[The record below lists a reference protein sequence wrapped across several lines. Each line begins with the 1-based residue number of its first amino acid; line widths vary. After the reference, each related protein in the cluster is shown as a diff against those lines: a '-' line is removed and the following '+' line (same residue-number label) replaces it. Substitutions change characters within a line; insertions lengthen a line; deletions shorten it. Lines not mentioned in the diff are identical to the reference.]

1 VRAVLRRS
9 LAALGATGAL
19 LLWAA
24 GPAAATTGRID
35 SAEGT
40 AAGALNIVFSA
51 VDLPSGESVDP
62 DSVRVTINGQVVP
75 TAVTPLDEA
84 AEQPVRTT
92 YLVMDTSGSM
102 NEATPDGV
110 SRLLAAKRAAAS
122 YLEGVPD
129 DVLVG
134 LITFAD
140 NASVRVEPT
149 TDRGSVRRAVD
160 GLEADGSTA
169 LYDAVV
175 LAAEQLPEDGVRS
188 QIVLSD
194 GVDEGSTVGLPRAT
208 AVVER
213 SGASLDAI
221 ALGAEAGTNPAL
233 SQLADAGNG
242 SVTRAEN
249 ADQLTARFEQQAQQQ
264 ATQLLIEAQVP
275 SDVAGTTQTVVVGA
289 RAGNQAIGAEAA
301 FPLPA
306 VPTTEPEVTDSY
318 GPRPVAAPEPSITSS
333 AWFLPLA
340 IAAVAVGLV
349 ILLVVAFLSTDKDA
363 QTSGRIR
370 RRLARYSLNP
380 RQDERPSTVATSGAL
395 GQSQVARSAVELAGK
410 VVQGRD
416 LDTGLAARLD
426 AAGVPLRP
434 AEWMIVHIG
443 FAVAVGLAITL
454 LSGFSLLATVI
465 GLVLGVGLP
474 YAYLSIKEGRR
485 KSAFAA
491 QLPDTLQLLSGSL
504 AAGYSLPQAVDT
516 VVRESSGPMA
526 VELNRALV
534 EARLGVPM
542 EDALETVARRMDS
555 VDFAWVVMA
564 IKIQREVGG
573 NLAEVLSNV
582 AATMR
587 ERERLRRQVE
597 VLSAEG
603 RLSAVILGA
612 LPVVF
617 ALYLALTRPEYL
629 SYLVTTSLGI
639 LMLVGGVVLLIAGAF
654 WLRKVVKVEV

>member
-1 VRAVLRRS
+1 VARSLRRT
-9 LAALGATGAL
+9 LAAVAAAGFLV
-19 LLWAA
+19 LWSA

-40 AAGALNIVFSA
+40 PAGTLSIVFSA
-51 VDLPSGESVDP
+51 VDLPAGTSIDEESVQ
-62 DSVRVTINGQVVP
+62 VTINGQVVP
-75 TAVTPLDEA
+75 TAVTPIDEV
-84 AEQPVRTT
+84 AELPLRTT
-92 YLVMDTSGSM
+92 FLVMDTSGSM
-102 NEATPDGV
+102 DEQTPDGV
-110 SRLLAAKRAAAS
+110 TRLVAAKRAADT
-122 YLEGVPD
+122 YLRSVPD
-129 DVLVG
+129 DVQVG

-140 NASVRVEPT
+140 VAAVRVAPT
-149 TDRGSVRRAVD
+149 TNRGEVRRAID
-160 GLEADGSTA
+160 GLEADGNTA

-175 LAAEQLPEDGVRS
+175 LASRELPAEGVRS

-194 GVDEGSTVGLPRAT
+194 GEDTSSSIGLPRAT
-208 AVVER
+208 AVVAD
-213 SGASLDAI
+213 SGATLDAI

-233 SQLADAGNG
+233 VQLADAGNG

-249 ADQLTARFEQQAQQQ
+249 AEQLSDRFAQQAAQQ
-264 ATQLLIEAQVP
+264 ASQLVIEAEVP
-275 SDVAGTTQTVVVGA
+275 ADVAGTTQSVAVAA
-289 RAGNQAIGAEAA
+289 RAGDQAIGDEAA
-301 FPLPA
+301 FLLPTIPTAPEA
-306 VPTTEPEVTDSY
+306 VESY
-318 GPRPVAAPEPSITSS
+318 GPKPVEAQAAPLSQQG
-333 AWFLPLA
+333 WFLPVA
-340 IAAVAVGLV
+340 IVAVALGLGT
-349 ILLVVAFLSTDKDA
+349 LLVVAFLSTDKET
-363 QTSGRIR
+363 QTSGRVR

-380 RQDERPSTVATSGAL
+380 RQEERASTVATSGAL

-416 LDTGLAARLD
+416 LDTGLAAKLD
-426 AAGVPLRP
+426 AGGVPLRP
-434 AEWMIVHIG
+434 AEWMLVHVG
-443 FAVAVGLAITL
+443 FAVAVGLALTL
-454 LSGFSLLATVI
+454 LSGFSLIATVL

-474 YAYLSIKEGRR
+474 YAFLSIKESRR
-485 KSAFAA
+485 KAAFAA

-542 EDALETVARRMDS
+542 EDALETVGRRMNS

-564 IKIQREVGG
+564 IKIQRDVGG

-603 RLSAVILGA
+603 RLSAIILGA

-629 SYLVTTSLGI
+629 AFLVTTPLGI
-639 LMLVGGVVLLIAGAF
+639 LMVMGGVVLLIAGAF
-654 WLRKVVKVEV
+654 WLSKVVKVEV

>member
-1 VRAVLRRS
+1 MSRSRRRG
-9 LAALGATGAL
+9 LAAAAAAAVL
-19 LLWAA
+19 LLWSA

-40 AAGALNIVFSA
+40 AAGTLSIVFSA
-51 VDLPSGESVDP
+51 VDLPAGETIDEESVQV
-62 DSVRVTINGQVVP
+62 SINGQLVP
-75 TAVTPLDEA
+75 TAVTPIGDA
-84 AEQPVRTT
+84 AELPVRTT
-92 YLVMDTSGSM
+92 FLVMDTSGSM
-102 NEATPDGV
+102 NNPTPDGV
-110 SRLLAAKRAAAS
+110 SRLVAAKRAADA
-122 YLEGVPD
+122 YLRSVPG
-129 DVLVG
+129 DVQVG

-140 NASVRVEPT
+140 SAAVRVAPT

-160 GLEADGSTA
+160 GLTADGDTA

-175 LAAEQLPEDGVRS
+175 LASQELPADGVRS

-194 GVDEGSTVGLPRAT
+194 GEDTSSSIGLPRAT
-208 AVVER
+208 AAVAD

-221 ALGAEAGTNPAL
+221 ALGAEAAANEAL
-233 SQLADAGNG
+233 VRLADAGNG
-242 SVTRAEN
+242 SVTRAAN
-249 ADQLTARFEQQAQQQ
+249 AEQLSDRFEQQAQQQ
-264 ATQLLIEAQVP
+264 ASQLLIEAEVP
-275 SDVAGTTQTVVVGA
+275 ADVAGTTQNVVVGA
-289 RAGNQAIGAEAA
+289 RAGTQTIGAEAA

-306 VPTTEPEVTDSY
+306 VPSTAPEVTESF
-318 GPRPVAAPEPSITSS
+318 GPKPVAAPEPGITSQP
-333 AWFLPLA
+333 WFLPAA
-340 IAAVAVGLV
+340 IAAVALGLGT
-349 ILLVVAFLSTDKDA
+349 LLVVAFLSTDKDA
-363 QTSGRIR
+363 QTSGRVR

-380 RQDERPSTVATSGAL
+380 RPEERASTVATSGAL

-416 LDTGLAARLD
+416 LDTGLAAKLD

-434 AEWMIVHIG
+434 AEWMLVHIG
-443 FAVAVGLAITL
+443 FAIAVGLTLTL
-454 LSGFSLLATVI
+454 LSGFSLLATVL
-465 GLVLGVGLP
+465 GVVLGVGLP
-474 YAYLSIKEGRR
+474 YAFLSIKEGRR
-485 KSAFAA
+485 KSAFAQ

-526 VELNRALV
+526 VELNRAIV
-534 EARLGVPM
+534 EARLGVPI
-542 EDALETVARRMDS
+542 EDALETVARRMNS

-564 IKIQREVGG
+564 IKIQRDVGG

-603 RLSAVILGA
+603 RLSAIILGA

-629 SYLVTTSLGI
+629 AYLVTTPLGI
-639 LMLVGGVVLLIAGAF
+639 LMVVGGVVLLLGGAF
-654 WLRKVVKVEV
+654 WLSKVVKVEV